1 MFDNKERVIAIDLLT
16 ALDGPLNFLLM
27 LLVGWTL
34 EMSPIEGK
42 IV

>member
-27 LLVGWTL
+27 LLVGWTWL
-34 EMSPIEGK
+34 
-42 IV
+42 